1 MVSERAM
8 EAVGR
13 IERALA
19 RLDAVADRPAP
30 PPPPQD
36 DSELLRLR
44 DAHRT
49 LRGQVESVIAQI
61 DGLIAKGE
69 TR

>member
-1 MVSERAM
+1 M
-8 EAVGR
+8 EAIGR

-30 PPPPQD
+30 PSPPRD

-44 DAHRT
+44 EAHGT
-49 LRGQVESVIAQI
+49 LRSQVESVIAQI
-61 DGLIAKGE
+61 DGLIGKE
-69 TR
+69 S